1 MKTRSVRLIGKVF
14 VNDKF
19 PAIPTIH
26 WTKDGKKIET
36 LEGGDKYSEGSIEDP
51 SLIIQNV
58 NHYDAGSYQ
67 LTAINAVGSNKSN
80 IVLGVPQIFIERS
93 KNLDD
98 YQCFTAT
105 IDSIPAAYDAYWKV
119 KRNDDDSF
127 TPIDVNA
134 EEYTKERPTLFLVP
148 Y

>member
-1 MKTRSVRLIGKVF
+1 MF

-80 IVLGVPQIFIERS
+80 IVLGKLSPISCFMKCYDRS
-93 KNLDD
+93 
-98 YQCFTAT
+98 
-105 IDSIPAAYDAYWKV
+105 
-119 KRNDDDSF
+119 
-127 TPIDVNA
+127 
-134 EEYTKERPTLFLVP
+134 
-148 Y
+148 